1 MARHQK
7 QTDRSNIDEECLNR
21 LNKIHTLIKEATLKN
36 TVVSLQAIQEYLPP
50 NAKTKGPISRATIY
64 RDLALLSANKEDVE
78 HGGFGAPIKFD
89 RVQGGYYYTDP
100 TYDFISDSS
109 APENLVSLVIAKDL
123 LSNLSNESPIYKKIS
138 DITKEITGA
147 EYSKLTERIA
157 IAPRPQKKIDASL
170 WQAISTA
177 LTENRILKLN
187 VKYFGMTKPY
197 TLEYNFS
204 PYQLIF
210 DEGNYYLWGLE
221 NLDEGFKTESPKIL
235 LSLNDIDSGELTD
248 KTFELPEDFCY
259 KKEPTE
265 YKIKLYTIAR
275 NDIVNCAFAE
285 EQKILEKNEE
295 EGSIT
300 ISFKASEFLLVH
312 KWVMEHGANV
322 IPLEPKEL
330 VDAWK
335 NEIYCSIQK
344 SEIDSDWILLHQ
356 KKSKEII
363 LNKNNTIRKWEDKYK
378 DSNNDELQN
387 IICSYLAN
395 LINIRANIPLEYLKI
410 MSARNFA
417 EYMKDYII
425 PSVSESEIKYLIKK
439 TGFLK
444 DLKAASI
451 TSNKEFSKSLIDLKN
466 KHDEEPDE

>member
-170 WQAISTA
+170 WKAISTA

-235 LSLNDIDSGELTD
+235 LNLNDIDSGELTD
-248 KTFELPEDFCY
+248 NTFELPEDFCY
-259 KKEPTE
+259 KKKSTE
-265 YKIKLYTIAR
+265 YKIKLFTIAR
-275 NDIVNCAFAE
+275 NDIANCAFAE
-285 EQKILEKNEE
+285 EQEILEKNEE

-335 NEIYCSIQK
+335 NEIFCLIQK
-344 SEIDSDWILLHQ
+344 SGIDSDWILLHQ
-356 KKSKEII
+356 KKSKEIFLGKKDTI
-363 LNKNNTIRKWEDKYK
+363 KNLKEKYENYGAEK
-378 DSNNDELQN
+378 EEE
-387 IICSYLAN
+387 
-395 LINIRANIPLEYLKI
+395 LINDYLSRLINVRANIPIEYLNI
-410 MSARNFA
+410 MSARNLA
-417 EYMKDYII
+417 AYMKDYIL
-425 PSVSESEIKYLIKK
+425 PSISDTEIKYLIKK
-439 TGFLK
+439 NNYDKVLATAA
-444 DLKAASI
+444 KAP
-451 TSNKEFSKSLIDLKN
+451 NKILSKSLIDLMNSK
-466 KHDEEPDE
+466 DES